1 MKAIYGMYPVLPA
14 PQERMSPRG
23 TIKYKTKK
31 LAPAIIINRIGAKIS
46 NSFIVRFFFC
56 RICPP
61 SLIYTRVLTTNEFEI
76 LAPILLLV
84 IRFMADLLRKYRG
97 SVVIMVGRGGAEP
110 HYVHN

>member
-46 NSFIVRFFFC
+46 NSFIVRFFFLPNLPA
-56 RICPP
+56 I
-61 SLIYTRVLTTNEFEI
+61 SHIYTCSHNERI
-76 LAPILLLV
+76 
-84 IRFMADLLRKYRG
+84 
-97 SVVIMVGRGGAEP
+97 
-110 HYVHN
+110 